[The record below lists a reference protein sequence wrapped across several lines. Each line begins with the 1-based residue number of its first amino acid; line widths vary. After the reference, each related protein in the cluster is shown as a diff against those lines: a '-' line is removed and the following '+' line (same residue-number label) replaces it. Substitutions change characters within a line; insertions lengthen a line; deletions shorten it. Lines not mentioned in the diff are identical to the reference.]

1 MHELSVCQG
10 LLREV
15 ARVAA
20 EHDAVA
26 VDRIVLRVGRL
37 SGVEP
42 PLLLRAFEVA
52 RAGTLA
58 ESAELEIQ
66 AGPVIVQCR
75 QCGARGEVAVN
86 RLVCPDCGD
95 WRVQVVEGEEL
106 LLLKV
111 DIEKL

>member
-1 MHELSVCQG
+1 
-10 LLREV
+10 
-15 ARVAA
+15 
-20 EHDAVA
+20 
-26 VDRIVLRVGRL
+26 
-37 SGVEP
+37 
-42 PLLLRAFEVA
+42 LLRAFEVA

-75 QCGARGEVAVN
+75 QCAARGEVAVN

-106 LLLKV
+106 LLLKL
-111 DIEKL
+111 DIET